1 MRHHQGKA
9 FSMKTERG
17 PGFGMLYGLVVAC
30 GLAVIGLA
38 LYRVV
43 HDQTPGT
50 WILLALL
57 AGVTGSFSLKIPGMN
72 GRVSAGDTI
81 VFLSIL
87 MFGPFVGAIA
97 AAVDAVLGSL
107 RCKSS
112 SRRLKFALYNSGNAA
127 LSAFVVGQAILHLPG
142 SRTLH
147 PASLVMQLCIMSGA
161 YYLINTTLVAAAVA
175 LEKSLNIIDVWR
187 EGFMWTCANYL
198 VGAFMAGILA
208 QASGTLSPVALGA
221 IFFSC
226 AGVYISCRAH
236 VRLARSHAIL
246 ESRQRIEN
254 PAA

>member
-1 MRHHQGKA
+1 
-9 FSMKTERG
+9 MKTERS
-17 PGFGMLYGLVVAC
+17 PGFGTLYGWVVAC

-43 HDQTPGT
+43 HDQTPAT

-81 VFLSIL
+81 VFLSLL
-87 MFGPFVGAIA
+87 MFGPSVGAIA

-107 RCKSS
+107 RGKSS

-127 LSAFVVGQAILHLPG
+127 LSAFAAGQAILLLPG
-142 SRTLH
+142 MGQNVLSA
-147 PASLVMQLCIMSGA
+147 ASLLLPVCVMAGL
-161 YYLINTTLVAAAVA
+161 YYLMNTGLVAAAVA
-175 LEKSLNIIDVWR
+175 LEKSLRFTDVWR

-208 QASGTLSPVALGA
+208 QIPGSFSVATLGA
-221 IFFSC
+221 ILFSC
-226 AGVYISCRAH
+226 AGVHISCRAY
-236 VRLARSHAIL
+236 VRLARAHATL
-246 ESRQRIEN
+246 EARPRLEN